1 MIIERKDYIDKI
13 SPFIN
18 KHIIKVLIGPRRSG
32 KSTILKQIIDS
43 LINEG
48 IPKDNIVWMN
58 FELSDFFEIDNIE
71 RLEEF
76 ISNKT
81 ENVDGKIYL
90 FFDEIQ
96 VIPQWEKLIN
106 SYFAKENYDI
116 YITGSNSKLLSG
128 EFSTYLSGRY
138 VELNIYP
145 FSFREYLEY
154 YKITRD
160 FKTHFYR
167 YLEDGG
173 MPSTFDYMGD
183 NKKLVLMDLYNSI
196 VLKDIIQRNNVKNVD
211 LLDRIMRFV
220 MYNIGQAFSANKIH
234 KRLKQDMVSLSV
246 NTIYNYLKFFE
257 NACLIYQVRREDLKG
272 KKILKHDEKY
282 YLCDLGFRQAIIEN
296 NQRDIT
302 RVIENIVYLELLRR
316 GYEITIG
323 KVDNLEVD
331 FVCKK
336 QNRPIYIQVSY
347 LLSSEETIERELKP
361 LKNISDNYPKYVIT
375 MDEVNMSHDGIEH
388 LNLIDFLI
396 DNNII

>member
-32 KSTILKQIIDS
+32 KSTILKQIINS

-145 FSFREYLEY
+145 
-154 YKITRD
+154 
-160 FKTHFYR
+160 
-167 YLEDGG
+167 
-173 MPSTFDYMGD
+173 
-183 NKKLVLMDLYNSI
+183 
-196 VLKDIIQRNNVKNVD
+196 Q
-211 LLDRIMRFV
+211 
-220 MYNIGQAFSANKIH
+220 
-234 KRLKQDMVSLSV
+234 
-246 NTIYNYLKFFE
+246 
-257 NACLIYQVRREDLKG
+257 
-272 KKILKHDEKY
+272 
-282 YLCDLGFRQAIIEN
+282 
-296 NQRDIT
+296 
-302 RVIENIVYLELLRR
+302 LR
-316 GYEITIG
+316 
-323 KVDNLEVD
+323 
-331 FVCKK
+331 
-336 QNRPIYIQVSY
+336 
-347 LLSSEETIERELKP
+347 SEERRVGKECRSRWSP
-361 LKNISDNYPKYVIT
+361 Y
-375 MDEVNMSHDGIEH
+375 H
-388 LNLIDFLI
+388 
-396 DNNII
+396 